1 MQTGIICVARAMQCC
16 SMLFVLCRMVPSA
29 SRCAVLVCCAVLC
42 QVLRA
47 CITLCSVPPTVLHW
61 AGFAMLRCYAEL
73 SNCAV
78 FPVVLRC
85 ANFTET
91 DKSIKPLKAAY
102 LIRGADPLSKT
113 LNNFLVTLTVKK
125 SKKGSLCS
133 TDLSTESGKLG
144 SGGIQ

>member
-1 MQTGIICVARAMQCC
+1 MKIANRNSLC
-16 SMLFVLCRMVPSA
+16 SKSYAVLLHAVHVVLCGA
-29 SRCAVLVCCAVLC
+29 SGLTLCCCAVLC

-47 CITLCSVPPTVLHW
+47 CITLCGVAPTVLHW

-113 LNNFLVTLTVKK
+113 LNNFLVTLTVK
-125 SKKGSLCS
+125 SKIASLCS
-133 TDLSTESGKLG
+133 TDLPTESGK
-144 SGGIQ
+144 SGREGIQ